1 MMEKERRRDK
11 ESLYLRIGAIEDKLE
26 SEKND
31 KKNIINSFEE
41 KMKSKNTE
49 LVEVKADFQKMK
61 NIKDTFEKDIKSKGN
76 EIAEM
81 KIELKRVN
89 NLIEEETS
97 SRIFFNKEIEKES
110 SHLTHGSGPT
120 GSRKY
125 KILGV

>member
-31 KKNIINSFEE
+31 KKNVINSFEE

-49 LVEVKADFQKMK
+49 LVEVKADLQKIK
-61 NIKDTFEKDIKSKGN
+61 NIKDTFEKDIKSKVN

-97 SRIFFNKEIEKES
+97 SRIFF
-110 SHLTHGSGPT
+110 
-120 GSRKY
+120 SRPLLCKGWLN
-125 KILGV
+125 I